1 MNGTEEIENTDA
13 VSSDEGQLVV
23 FKLSKEEFGVDI
35 NNVKEIVRLPDI
47 TPIPC
52 SPEYVSGICNLRGN
66 VLPVIDSRIRFAMQA
81 QEMTDK
87 TRLLVVEAGGCNTG
101 LVVDDVREVL
111 RIKLSHVEPPPAV
124 CRGVDRGF
132 LSGIVKMDEGKRLI
146 LTLNLGEVV
155 NIEVADQEQKTAGKA
170 AESSEE
176 KKNDELAQ
184 EEQLVT
190 FNIAKEEYAFN
201 IEKVREIL
209 RVSEITA
216 VPNVP
221 SYVRGLFTIRN
232 QLMPVLDL
240 RSMLGV
246 SNLASER
253 CVVIE
258 GIAEEIKQ
266 WGKSLSDSLM
276 TGGHF
281 PYTTDTNASSFIKWL
296 DGYDTS
302 SSEIQAILKRLRKE
316 INALHSMAAL
326 ALAEAGGKGDSEML
340 YKKEINPLLED
351 ILKIFSELEGSMAA
365 NITADQRIIV
375 VGTDSMNIGY
385 LVDSVNEVLRIPH
398 SVIDATPAL
407 ATSENKE
414 VRGVA
419 KLDEGKRLIM
429 IMNESALISGEES
442 RKLADITN
450 RAGINQKT
458 EISASAAS
466 SVIDEEQLVTFTVM
480 NEEYGLRIMQ
490 VQEINRLSSITDVPR
505 APHFIDGL
513 TNLRGNVIPVVNVRS
528 LFGLEKKEEDDRTR
542 IIIVDIGGNKTGL
555 RVDGVKEVLR
565 LSRSSIEKTPAI
577 VTSTGANRYMDG
589 ICKIDNGK
597 RMVVLLNID
606 KILDDEE
613 LKTLS
618 KVSEGR
624 DLEEEQASP
633 QLQMKKNT
641 VKKNTV
647 KKSH

>member
-1 MNGTEEIENTDA
+1 MNGTQEIENADA
-13 VSSDEGQLVV
+13 ACLDEGQLVV
-23 FKLSKEEFGVDI
+23 FNLNKEEFGVDI
-35 NNVKEIVRLPDI
+35 NNVREIVRLPDI

-52 SPEYVSGICNLRGN
+52 SPEYISGICNLRGN
-66 VLPVIDSRIRFAMQA
+66 VLPVIDSRIRFAMKA
-81 QEMTDK
+81 QEITDK

-111 RIKLSHVEPPPAV
+111 RIKLSLVEPPPQV

-132 LSGIVKMDEGKRLI
+132 LSGVVKMDEGKRLI

-155 NIEVADQEQKTAGKA
+155 NVEVENHQQINT
-170 AESSEE
+170 E
-176 KKNDELAQ
+176 KKVESQQEKKSGESAE

-209 RVSEITA
+209 RVSEITE

-221 SYVRGLFTIRN
+221 SYVSGLFTIRN

-246 SNLASER
+246 ANLASER

-258 GIAEEIKQ
+258 GIVEEIKK
-266 WGKSLSDSLM
+266 WGESLSDSLI

-281 PYTTDTNASSFIKWL
+281 PYTTDTKSSSFIKWL

-302 SSEIQAILKRLRKE
+302 SSEIQVILKRLRKE
-316 INALHSMAAL
+316 INALHSMAAV
-326 ALAEAGGKGDSEML
+326 ALAEAGGKGDGEML

-351 ILKIFSELEGSMAA
+351 ILKTFKELKGSMEA

-385 LVDSVNEVLRIPH
+385 LVDSVNEVMRIPH
-398 SVIDATPAL
+398 SVIDETPAL
-407 ATSENKE
+407 ATSEKSE
-414 VRGVA
+414 LRGVA

-429 IMNESALISGEES
+429 IMNESALISGEDS
-442 RKLADITN
+442 RKLADMTN
-450 RAGINQKT
+450 RAGLEQKD
-458 EISASAAS
+458 EKCSSIAN
-466 SVIDEEQLVTFTVM
+466 SVIDEEQLVTFTVN

-490 VQEINRLSSITDVPR
+490 VQEINRLSSITDVPC

-528 LFGLEKKEEDDRTR
+528 LFGLEKTAVDDRTR

-555 RVDGVKEVLR
+555 RVDAVKEVLR
-565 LSRSSIEKTPAI
+565 LSGNSIEKTPAI
-577 VTSTGANRYMDG
+577 VTSMGTNHYMDG

-606 KILDDEE
+606 KLLNDKD

-618 KVSEGR
+618 TVR
-624 DLEEEQASP
+624 DGGVLEEEG
-633 QLQMKKNT
+633 
-641 VKKNTV
+641 
-647 KKSH
+647 

>member
-1 MNGTEEIENTDA
+1 MNGTNEIENTDT
-13 VSSDEGQLVV
+13 VNSDEGQLVV

-35 NNVKEIVRLPDI
+35 NNVREIVRLPDI

-52 SPEYVSGICNLRGN
+52 SPEYISGICNLRGN
-66 VLPVIDSRIRFAMQA
+66 VLPVIDSRIRFAMKA

-111 RIKLSHVEPPPAV
+111 RIKLSHVEPPPVV
-124 CRGVDRGF
+124 CRGIDRGF
-132 LSGIVKMDEGKRLI
+132 LSGVVKMDEGKRLI

-155 NIEVADQEQKTAGKA
+155 HVEVEDHAQKTTGKK
-170 AESSEE
+170 AESHEE
-176 KKNDELAQ
+176 KKSGELAD

-201 IEKVREIL
+201 IDKVREIL

-240 RSMLGV
+240 RSILGV
-246 SNLASER
+246 ANLASER

-258 GIAEEIKQ
+258 GIAEEIKR

-281 PYTTDTNASSFIKWL
+281 PYTTDTKASPFIKWL

-302 SSEIQAILKRLRKE
+302 SSDIQTILKSLRKE
-316 INALHSMAAL
+316 INALYSMAAV
-326 ALAEAGGKGDSEML
+326 ALAEAGGRGNGEML

-351 ILKIFSELEGSMAA
+351 ILKTFNELRGSMEA

-375 VGTDSMNIGY
+375 VGTNSMNIGY
-385 LVDSVNEVLRIPH
+385 LVDSVNEVMRIPH

-407 ATSENKE
+407 ATSEKSE
-414 VRGVA
+414 LKGVA

-429 IMNESALISGEES
+429 IMNESALVSGEES
-442 RKLADITN
+442 RMLADMTN
-450 RAGINQKT
+450 KAGSDRKADA
-458 EISASAAS
+458 SASAAN
-466 SVIDEEQLVTFTVM
+466 SVIDEEQLVTFTIK

-505 APHFIDGL
+505 APQFIDGL

-528 LFGLEKKEEDDRTR
+528 LFGLEKAEVDDRTR

-555 RVDGVKEVLR
+555 RVDEVKEVLR
-565 LSRSSIEKTPAI
+565 LSRSSIEETPTI
-577 VTSTGANRYMDG
+577 VTSTGANHYMDG

-597 RMVVLLNID
+597 RMVVLLNVD
-606 KILDDEE
+606 KILNDNE

-618 KVSEGR
+618 KVSDGG
-624 DLEEEQASP
+624 DLEEEVTEAVSG
-633 QLQMKKNT
+633 QLQMKRK
-641 VKKNTV
+641 VAR
-647 KKSH
+647 KSH

>member
-1 MNGTEEIENTDA
+1 MNGTKDTENADA
-13 VSSDEGQLVV
+13 VSSDESQLVV
-23 FKLSKEEFGVDI
+23 FNLNKEEFGVDI

-52 SPEYVSGICNLRGN
+52 SPEYISGICNLRGN
-66 VLPVIDSRIRFAMQA
+66 VLPVIDSRIRFAMMA
-81 QEMTDK
+81 QEITDK
-87 TRLLVVEAGGCNTG
+87 TRLLVVETGGCNTG

-132 LSGIVKMDEGKRLI
+132 LNGVVKMDEGKRLI

-155 NIEVADQEQKTAGKA
+155 HVEVEEHEQKTTGRQS
-170 AESSEE
+170 ESPEE
-176 KKNDELAQ
+176 KKNDELAD

-190 FNIAKEEYAFN
+190 FSIAQEEYAFN

-221 SYVRGLFTIRN
+221 SYVKGLFTIRN

-258 GIAEEIKQ
+258 GIVEEIKK
-266 WGKSLSDSLM
+266 WGESLSDSLI

-281 PYTTDTNASSFIKWL
+281 PHTTDTKGSSFIKWL

-316 INALHSMAAL
+316 INALYSMAAVV
-326 ALAEAGGKGDSEML
+326 LAEAGGKDGGEMV
-340 YKKEINPLLED
+340 YKKEISPLMED
-351 ILKIFSELEGSMAA
+351 ILKTFNELRGSMEA

-375 VGTDSMNIGY
+375 VGTDSTNIGY
-385 LVDSVNEVLRIPH
+385 LVDSVNEVMRIPH

-407 ATSENKE
+407 ATSENRE
-414 VRGVA
+414 LRGVA

-429 IMNESALISGEES
+429 IMNESGLVSGEES
-442 RKLADITN
+442 RRLADLTS
-450 RAGINQKT
+450 RAGTDRKAEAGT
-458 EISASAAS
+458 STAKSA
-466 SVIDEEQLVTFTVM
+466 IDEEQLVTFTVQ

-490 VQEINRLSSITDVPR
+490 VQEINRLSTITDVPR
-505 APHFIDGL
+505 APQFIDGL

-528 LFGLEKKEEDDRTR
+528 LFGLEKKEVDDRTR

-555 RVDGVKEVLR
+555 RVDAVKEVLR

-577 VTSTGANRYMDG
+577 VTSTGANRYLDG

-606 KILDDEE
+606 KILNDKEV
-613 LKTLS
+613 KTLS

-624 DLEEEQASP
+624 DLEEEAAEP
-633 QLQMKKNT
+633 ATRRLQMKKT
-641 VKKNTV
+641 ARKGR
-647 KKSH
+647 